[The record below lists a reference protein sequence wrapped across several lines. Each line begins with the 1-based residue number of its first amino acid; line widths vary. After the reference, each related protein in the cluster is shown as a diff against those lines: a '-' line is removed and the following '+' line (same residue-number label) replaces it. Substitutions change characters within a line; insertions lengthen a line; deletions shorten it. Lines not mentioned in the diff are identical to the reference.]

1 MLLEGL
7 GHEVPDAAWWRVLN
21 ASAKPRTSKGDNR
34 LRRAMLRAAEANRRG
49 ETITLLLIA
58 FGGEMPDIE
67 NAETT
72 AEAVRALRLIG
83 LETEARKLALELA
96 ATAGL

>member
-7 GHEVPDAAWWRVLN
+7 GHQVPDAAWWRVLD
-21 ASAKPRTSKGDNR
+21 ASAEPRIRKGDNR

-49 ETITLLLIA
+49 ETITLLLVA
-58 FGGEMPDIE
+58 FGGETPNIK

-72 AEAVRALRLIG
+72 AAAVRALRLIG
-83 LETEARKLALELA
+83 LETEARILALELA